1 MNEIK
6 NLKLNRIVMEVFV
19 AVIILVKCVLN
30 QIQEEE
36 KVLQEKCR

>member
-6 NLKLNRIVMEVFV
+6 NLKLNRIVMEVLV
-19 AVIILVKCVLN
+19 AAITPVKCVLN

-36 KVLQEKCR
+36 KDLQEKCL